1 VENRVQVALVLPD
14 LAGQLYHQL
23 QLGQLLGFTE
33 VVAFMGAGESALRT
47 QAQLVERDVL
57 GGFFDAFTHRL
68 LALQHRRFRTHHPQ
82 HYALALRHKP
92 QRAEITGTGVVILK
106 EEGIHPALVEHDVG
120 HRLVAAFGRPG
131 TAMVAAAQVNA
142 DCHIGRAQL
151 YAVGNQF
158 GVQGRQCIR
167 IFALRFH
174 AFAAGRITQVGEVGV
189 VQLHVAA
196 TECIQSGRHYRLQEA
211 EIIGGNTLRAL
222 QFIDHGEYR
231 RYQRYILVAT
241 TELDFVLGQ
250 FGFDTTDLF
259 EKVDMEKRT
268 ALFTVTDGAEGGDSI
283 SLKETPFFIALLLL
297 FFCFPYADGR
307 NTRVIWREPVA
318 VPQSLSII
326 KQ

>member
-1 VENRVQVALVLPD
+1 
-14 LAGQLYHQL
+14 
-23 QLGQLLGFTE
+23 
-33 VVAFMGAGESALRT
+33 
-47 QAQLVERDVL
+47 
-57 GGFFDAFTHRL
+57 
-68 LALQHRRFRTHHPQ
+68 
-82 HYALALRHKP
+82 
-92 QRAEITGTGVVILK
+92 
-106 EEGIHPALVEHDVG
+106 
-120 HRLVAAFGRPG
+120 
-131 TAMVAAAQVNA
+131 
-142 DCHIGRAQL
+142 
-151 YAVGNQF
+151 
-158 GVQGRQCIR
+158 
-167 IFALRFH
+167 
-174 AFAAGRITQVGEVGV
+174 
-189 VQLHVAA
+189 
-196 TECIQSGRHYRLQEA
+196 
-211 EIIGGNTLRAL
+211 LRAL

-283 SLKETPFFIALLLL
+283 SLKETPFCIALLLL